1 MRKTKGKFK
10 HLSMTARLQ
19 IEAWLQT
26 KIPIKEI
33 AKLLKVHISTVYREV
48 KRGTYQKK
56 IGYYNS
62 DYIDKNDRKYKF
74 VETYSPDIA
83 EKKYRNNL
91 AAKGAPLK
99 IGNDFDLAN
108 YIENKIIKERRSPD
122 SVIGEIRRKRIQFKT
137 SICTTTLYSY
147 IEKGVFSRLS
157 LRHLH
162 EKGKKKIRKRREI
175 MISRAPRGTS
185 IEQRPK
191 MILKRTE
198 FGHWEMDCVC
208 GSTTAV
214 FLVLTERMTR
224 REIIMPMCNQKA
236 ESVIGCLNTLER
248 KYGELFKKIFK
259 TITVD
264 NGAEFSAFKEMEQSV
279 RDKGKRTQVFYC
291 HPYCSSERGSNER
304 MNREIRRR
312 VPKGT
317 DLSKF
322 SKLDVQKI
330 EDWLNHYP
338 RKILNYATPQELFD
352 EQLSQII

>member
-10 HLSMTARLQ
+10 HLSMTKRLQ
-19 IEAWLQT
+19 IEAWLKT
-26 KIPIKEI
+26 KTPIKEI
-33 AKLLKVHISTVYREV
+33 AKQLEVHISTVYREV
-48 KRGTYQKK
+48 KRGTYRKK
-56 IGYYNS
+56 EAWY
-62 DYIDKNDRKYKF
+62 DRYRYEKRYRYK
-74 VETYSPDIA
+74 ETYSPDIA
-83 EKKYRNNL
+83 EKKYRDNL

-108 YIENKIIKERRSPD
+108 YIENKIVKERHSPD
-122 SVIGEIRRKRIQFKT
+122 SVIGEIRRKHLPFKT

-147 IEKGVFSRLS
+147 IYKGVFARLS
-157 LRHLH
+157 MRHLH
-162 EKGKKKIRKRREI
+162 EKGKRKKRAKNEVTVN
-175 MISRAPRGTS
+175 RAPRGTS

-191 MILKRTE
+191 TILKRSD

-208 GSTTAV
+208 GPTTAV

-224 REIIMPMCNQKA
+224 REIIMTMQNQKA
-236 ESVIGCLNTLER
+236 ESVIRCLNLLER
-248 KYGELFKKIFK
+248 KYGKLFKQIFK

-264 NGAEFSAFKEMEQSV
+264 NGTEFSAFEEMEKSTFG
-279 RDKGKRTQVFYC
+279 RGKGKRTQVFYC

-322 SKLDVQKI
+322 SKSEVQKI

-338 RKILNYATPQELFD
+338 RKILNYATPQELYD
-352 EQLSQII
+352 EQMAKIV